1 MDKKVR
7 KVRGF
12 ANIRYNAKI
21 TENPKNDVFGKI
33 MLNLK
38 FSQNLTKKGLL
49 KRGISTCPKKLK

>member
-21 TENPKNDVFGKI
+21 TENLKHAVFQKI

-38 FSQNLTKKGLL
+38 ICQNLIKIVCL
-49 KRGISTCPKKLK
+49 RGGYGHVAKN